1 MSGLFATL
9 VVGGVVVVLAIIIIS
24 TKLDERRKRHR
35 RDMQDLVRGRTGRT
49 TSANPGQQHSDG
61 VARAPTALPPG
72 PPAQPSELESELQAI
87 RRLGQK
93 GRARQGT
100 EDAMLARA
108 QRLYE
113 QTLAEVR
120 ADNGAGQARK
130 PGECT
135 LQISY
140 VDADG
145 VCTTRNVAPYKSGNT
160 NEKFDAWCETRQDRR
175 TFFFSRVQGGVDLTT
190 GMRLDRAGVFRR
202 VHPGRRV
209 PVAIQ

>member
-1 MSGLFATL
+1 MTGLFATL
-9 VVGGVVVVLAIIIIS
+9 VFGGVVAVLAIFIIS
-24 TKLDERRKRHR
+24 TKLDERRKQHR

-49 TSANPGQQHSDG
+49 TSANPGQQHIVG
-61 VARAPTALPPG
+61 AARAPTALPPG
-72 PPAQPSELESELQAI
+72 PPAQPSDLESELQAI
-87 RRLGQK
+87 RRLGHK
-93 GRARQGT
+93 GRARQSE

-113 QTLAEVR
+113 QTLAEAR
-120 ADNGAGQARK
+120 ADNRAGQARK

-145 VCTTRNVAPYKSGNT
+145 VYTTRNVTPYKSGNT

>member
-1 MSGLFATL
+1 MAGLFATL
-9 VVGGVVVVLAIIIIS
+9 LVGGVVVVLAIIIIS
-24 TKLDERRKRHR
+24 AKLDARRKQHR

-49 TSANPGQQHSDG
+49 TSASPGQQHFDG
-61 VARAPTALPPG
+61 MTQAPTAAPNSP
-72 PPAQPSELESELQAI
+72 QPKPTELASELQAI

-93 GRARQGT
+93 GKARQGE

-113 QTLAEVR
+113 RTLAEAR
-120 ADNGAGQARK
+120 AENPVGQARK
-130 PGECT
+130 PGDCT

-145 VCTTRNVAPYKSGNT
+145 VYTTRNVAPYKSGNT

-202 VHPGRRV
+202 IHPQRRV
-209 PVAIQ
+209 PFDLQ

>member
-49 TSANPGQQHSDG
+49 RSAHHGQQHIDG

>member
-1 MSGLFATL
+1 MTGLFATL
-9 VVGGVVVVLAIIIIS
+9 VVGGVVVVLAIVIIS

-49 TSANPGQQHSDG
+49 TSATPGKQHSDG
-61 VARAPTALPPG
+61 VAHAPTALPPG

-93 GRARQGT
+93 GRARQSE
-100 EDAMLARA
+100 EDAMLLRA
-108 QRLYE
+108 QRLHE
-113 QTLAEVR
+113 RTLADAH
-120 ADNGAGQARK
+120 ADNRAGQARK

-145 VCTTRNVAPYKSGNT
+145 VYTTRNVAPYKSGNT

-190 GMRLDRAGVFRR
+190 GTRLDRVGVFQRIHPSRR
-202 VHPGRRV
+202 P
-209 PVAIQ
+209 PANL

>member
-1 MSGLFATL
+1 MAGLFATL
-9 VVGGVVVVLAIIIIS
+9 VVGVVVAVLAIFIIS
-24 TKLDERRKRHR
+24 TKLNERRKRHR

-49 TSANPGQQHSDG
+49 TSASPGQQHFDG
-61 VARAPTALPPG
+61 MAPVPAALPSG
-72 PPAQPSELESELQAI
+72 PPAQPSGLESELQAI

-93 GRARQGT
+93 GRSRQGE
-100 EDAMLARA
+100 EDAILARA

-113 QTLAEVR
+113 QTLAEAR
-120 ADNGAGQARK
+120 AENPVGQARK
-130 PGECT
+130 PGDCT

-145 VCTTRNVAPYKSGNT
+145 VYTTRNVVPYKSGNT
-160 NEKFDAWCETRQDRR
+160 NEKFDAWCETRRDRR

-202 VHPGRRV
+202 IHPQRRV
-209 PVAIQ
+209 PFDLQ